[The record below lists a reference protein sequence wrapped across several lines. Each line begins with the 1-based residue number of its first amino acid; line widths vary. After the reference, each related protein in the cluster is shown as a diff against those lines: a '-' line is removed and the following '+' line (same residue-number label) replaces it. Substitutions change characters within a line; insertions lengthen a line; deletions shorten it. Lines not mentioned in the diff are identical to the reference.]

1 MSTKVTIIIP
11 VYKGK
16 QYMREAID
24 SALAQTYK
32 NLEILVINDGS
43 PDNGATDKIAK
54 SYGDKIK
61 YIYKENGGV
70 STVLNMALKEM
81 TGDYFSWLSHDDV
94 YYPEKVEEEVKYLE
108 ENNLIGK
115 KAILYSDYDIID
127 QDSILTSKSIKP
139 HKETVEKPE
148 YALLR
153 GHINGITLLIPKR
166 AFDECGNFD
175 EKLRCAQD
183 YELWYRMM
191 KAGYNF
197 IHIPKIL
204 AKSRVHDKQV
214 THTNPK
220 VETEGNKFWIDITD
234 DIPYERKVDLEGSE
248 YNYYKEMEKF
258 LRETTYKKAAD
269 HCLKKVHEMEKQAEK
284 QVSKTKVSVILPFY
298 NNVEQVLRAANSV
311 LEQTHK
317 NYELLLVNNGSKE
330 DIGEIEKLIK
340 KNKQIKL
347 INIKQNKGESNAKNV
362 GIDNANGDYIAF
374 LDCCSEFLPT
384 KIELQ
389 LKYML
394 ASSSKIGHTSYYE
407 TNSDKT
413 ETINTGVENGDV
425 VSKTIWSCEI
435 SSSTVMVDRKYIDD
449 NNIRFDTKNETA
461 GDVCFYLTIL
471 ANNPLLGINEP
482 LSTVYLEKPELTT
495 EEKLEHLKDI
505 MCFVLNNTKLQ
516 KYSYELAGLANQYIK
531 TATTLSKE
539 LGDDGIG
546 MYIDSPTSQKIKN
559 SKLVRITKRTI
570 SSLKDDGLRSTFKK
584 IKRKVK
590 NKIKR

>member
-16 QYMREAID
+16 QYMKEAID
-24 SALAQTYK
+24 SALAQTYE
-32 NLEILVINDGS
+32 NIEILVINDGS
-43 PDNGATDKIAK
+43 PDNGETDRIAK
-54 SYGDKIK
+54 SYGDKIR

-70 STVLNMALKEM
+70 STVLNLALKEM
-81 TGDYFSWLSHDDV
+81 KGEYFSWLSHDDV

-127 QDSILTSKSIKP
+127 QDSILTSKSVKP

-220 VETEGNKFWIDITD
+220 VETEGNKFWTDMTD
-234 DIPYERKVDLEGSE
+234 DIPYESKVRLEGSE
-248 YNYYKEMEKF
+248 YNYYKEMERF
-258 LRETTYKKAAD
+258 LRETTYQKAAD
-269 HCLKKVHEMEKQAEK
+269 HCLQKTIEMEEKAEK
-284 QVSKTKVSVILPFY
+284 QVPKTKVSVIIPFY
-298 NNVEQVLRAANSV
+298 NNVESVLRAINSV

-317 NYELLLVNNGSKE
+317 NYELLLINDGSE
-330 DIGEIEKLIK
+330 DDISKIENIVK

-347 INIKQNKGESNAKNV
+347 IDIKQHQGMPNARNV
-362 GIDNANGDYIAF
+362 GIDNATGEYIAF
-374 LDCCSEFLPT
+374 LDSTAEFTPT
-384 KIELQ
+384 KLETQ
-389 LKYML
+389 LKQML
-394 ASSSKIGHTSYYE
+394 ATEDKVGHTSYYKE
-407 TNSDKT
+407 IADKQELINSGT
-413 ETINTGVENGDV
+413 Q
-425 VSKTIWSCEI
+425 
-435 SSSTVMVDRKYIDD
+435 
-449 NNIRFDTKNETA
+449 A
-461 GDVCFYLTIL
+461 GDVIPELICSCKIDLSTLMIERKYLNNHKFRFDPEITAGVDRCFYLPIL
-471 ANNPLLGINEP
+471 INKKLLGIEEP
-482 LSTVYLEKPELTT
+482 LTIVHSSDVVDNAENQVTSLKNIMRVVFSHPELQ
-495 EEKLEHLKDI
+495 ENDYAI
-505 MCFVLNNTKLQ
+505 
-516 KYSYELAGLANQYIK
+516 AGLANSYIR
-531 TATTLSKE
+531 ATKKLAKQKGDQEIELYLGGSSK
-539 LGDDGIG
+539 
-546 MYIDSPTSQKIKN
+546 KVNN
-559 SKLVRITKRTI
+559 SRLVRLTRRTFE
-570 SSLKDDGLRSTFKK
+570 SLKEDGFRSTYKK
-584 IKRKVK
+584 IKRKVIK
-590 NKIKR
+590 KIKKR